1 MFVGI
6 AIAIVFDIFR
16 VLRRTFKTADII
28 TYIEDIVFWAI
39 TAVILLYAI
48 FIFNNGQIRFYLFIA
63 IILGSLTYFLT
74 LSKYFVKINVKILA
88 ILLAPF
94 RKIFAFFERIFRK
107 IAKKIL
113 PKPKIKP
120 KPPKMKHFLKKLTEK
135 RRILAK
141 DVEENN

>member
-16 VLRRTFKTADII
+16 VLRRIFKTADII

-39 TAVILLYAI
+39 TAFILLYAI
-48 FIFNNGQIRFYLFIA
+48 FVFNNGQIRFYLFIA
-63 IILGSLTYFLT
+63 IILGSLTYLLT
-74 LSKYFVKINVKILA
+74 LSKYFVKINVKILT

-94 RKIFAFFERIFRK
+94 RKIFAFLARILRK
-107 IAKKIL
+107 IAKKIP
-113 PKPKIKP
+113 PKAKVKL
-120 KPPKMKHFLKKLTEK
+120 KPPKMKHFLKKITEK

-141 DVEENN
+141 DVEEDN